1 MTKPSGRG
9 YRTACQLIGN
19 NSRLGYF
26 NATGLLRV
34 SEYSGLTLD
43 ELEGLCREALDNR
56 EVRAGVYSELVR
68 RKERREREGKKEKP
82 RAREFR
88 VALARSLGV
97 NQGGSTG
104 SLQTGAAAAR
114 PKSPVNIP
122 AQVPP
127 PSRQARTREAH
138 SRPRHRHTPDL
149 GFAPTEEQEEAL
161 QAFRTGEDLK
171 INAFAGSGKTSTLAL
186 LARDARGA
194 GLYVAFNRACVQDAA
209 ERFGSNVTCR
219 TLHATAFKA
228 LRSQFKKDKL
238 AGKLNPN
245 IVLGYFPLQP
255 FDCGLSKLSDKQ
267 LASLALATFR
277 RFAHSGETDI
287 RTIDLPRFGQIGLL
301 PPAVLRKLTQ
311 LIHDLVAAMWQKMC
325 DKNSEMPLGHDGYL
339 KYWAL
344 QKPVLGVDFILLD
357 EAQDTNDVVI
367 DLLARQK
374 SQVVY
379 VGDRH
384 QQIYEW
390 RGAVNALEKV
400 STPIECSLTKSFRF
414 GSGIAKLANVI
425 LRRMGEE
432 KQIVGNERVHS
443 TVGAAANPDA
453 IIARSNGAVLAAVMA
468 TLESGT
474 TPYVEGGT
482 NDLKKL
488 ISGVFDLR
496 EKGFSTVP
504 EFFGF
509 TTWEEVVE
517 YSETEY
523 GQELATFVRLVE
535 TYGAGPLW
543 HLIKR
548 VAEDPAEAAVT
559 ISTTHKAKGREWE
572 SVRLEDDYVQAES
585 DEEGKPREPSAEEMR
600 ILYVAL
606 TRAKTRLQIGEQ
618 TARFIGV

>member
-1 MTKPSGRG
+1 MSK
-9 YRTACQLIGN
+9 
-19 NSRLGYF
+19 
-26 NATGLLRV
+26 
-34 SEYSGLTLD
+34 YSCLTLD
-43 ELEGLCREALDNR
+43 QLEDLCETSCNDRAVLSGVLGELL
-56 EVRAGVYSELVR
+56 R
-68 RKERREREGKKEKP
+68 RKMGRENEGKNEKP
-82 RAREFR
+82 RAQRLRISLAGKLGIDKVEGSQPQQTDPR
-88 VALARSLGV
+88 RPRPSPALAPR
-97 NQGGSTG
+97 
-104 SLQTGAAAAR
+104 R
-114 PKSPVNIP
+114 PAPPAPPLPRIP
-122 AQVPP
+122 PAHPAGKD
-127 PSRQARTREAH
+127 RRTPA
-138 SRPRHRHTPDL
+138 L
-149 GFAPTEEQEEAL
+149 GFPPTAEQEQAL
-161 QAFRTGEDLK
+161 QAFRTGDDLK
-171 INAFAGSGKTSTLAL
+171 INAFAGSGKTSTLAML
-186 LARDARGA
+186 SRDARGA
-194 GLYVAFNRACVQDAA
+194 GLYVAFNRACVRDA
-209 ERFGSNVTCR
+209 EQRFGSNVTCQ
-219 TLHATAFKA
+219 TLHATAFRA
-228 LRSQFKKDKL
+228 LRGLFAKDKL

-287 RTIDLPRFGQIGLL
+287 RNIELPRFGQIAIL
-301 PPAVLRKLTQ
+301 PPTVLRKLTET
-311 LIHDLVAAMWQKMC
+311 IHELVAAMWQKMC

-344 QKPVLGVDFILLD
+344 QKPLLGVDFILLD

-374 SQVVY
+374 CQVVY

-400 STPIECSLTKSFRF
+400 NTPIECSLTKSFRF
-414 GSGIAKLANVI
+414 GAGIATLANTI
-425 LRRMGEE
+425 LQRMGER

-443 TVGAAANPDA
+443 AVGPAAQPDA

-468 TLESGT
+468 TLESGE

-482 NDLKKL
+482 TDLKKL
-488 ISGVFDLR
+488 IGGFFELKDN
-496 EKGFSTVP
+496 GFSTVP

-517 YSETEY
+517 YSQTDY
-523 GQELATFVRLVE
+523 GQELATFVTLVE
-535 TYGAGPLW
+535 IHGAGQLW

-548 VAEDPAEAAVT
+548 VADEPSKAAVT
-559 ISTTHKAKGREWE
+559 ISTTHKAKGREWDT
-572 SVRLEDDYVQAES
+572 VRLEDDFVRAES
-585 DEEGKPREPSAEEMR
+585 DEEGKPREPAAEEMR